1 MDVIA
6 LKEKVLKGYN
16 INEDEAKE
24 LYNADINLLK
34 EAANE
39 IRKFFMQDNFDLCT
53 IVNAKCGSC
62 SENCKFCAQS
72 AHHGK
77 NVETYPLLDDRTI
90 IDDAKKQKEK
100 GILRYSIVTSGKKLS
115 DEDVLNEARIIK
127 KLKEECDIEI
137 CISNGLLSYDN
148 FKILKEAGAS
158 RVHNNL
164 EAAPSFFP
172 SICTT
177 HTIEDKIQAL
187 EDARRAGLEV
197 CSGGIIGLGESR
209 EQRIEMAMTLRDL
222 NVKSIPVNVLNP
234 IPNTPFEDNEK
245 LSEEEVIRT
254 VAVYRFILK
263 DSFIRLAGGRSSFDD
278 KGKAIFESGANAAI
292 SGDMLT
298 TSGINTKS
306 DLEILK
312 ELNFTPRVVSIL

>member
-6 LKEKVLKGYN
+6 LKEKVLKGY
-16 INEDEAKE
+16 EDEAKE

-234 IPNTPFEDNEK
+234 IPNTPFGDNEK

>member
-53 IVNAKCGSC
+53 IVNAKCGNC

-234 IPNTPFEDNEK
+234 IPNTPFGDNEK

>member
-90 IDDAKKQKEK
+90 IEDAKKQKEK

-234 IPNTPFEDNEK
+234 IPNTPFGDNEK

>member
-234 IPNTPFEDNEK
+234 IPNTPFGDNEK

>member
-34 EAANE
+34 ESANE

-234 IPNTPFEDNEK
+234 IPNTPFGDNEK

>member
-34 EAANE
+34 ESANE

-77 NVETYPLLDDRTI
+77 NVETYPLLDDRTL

-234 IPNTPFEDNEK
+234 IPNTPFGDNEK

>member
-234 IPNTPFEDNEK
+234 IPNTPFGDNEK

-278 KGKAIFESGANAAI
+278 KGKAIFEAGANAAI

>member
-34 EAANE
+34 ESANE

-53 IVNAKCGSC
+53 IINAKCGSC

-115 DEDVLNEARIIK
+115 DEDVLNEAKIIK

-148 FKILKEAGAS
+148 FRILKEAGAS

-234 IPNTPFEDNEK
+234 IPNTPFGDNEK

-278 KGKAIFESGANAAI
+278 KGKSIFEAGANAAI

>member
-34 EAANE
+34 ESANE

-77 NVETYPLLDDRTI
+77 NVETYPLLDDKTI

-278 KGKAIFESGANAAI
+278 KGKAIFEAGANAAI